1 MARDVDGLD
10 TVLADGFSRYLLVD
24 IMHGT
29 NVIERGVYV
38 DGWSLTSD
46 LSRDP
51 KTTGTLRIVHASVNG
66 ESWVPEGAT
75 GLLSPFQATLLLTEV
90 ISVGSFERRVQLGL
104 FDVVAVPSAQDF
116 IATVGARW
124 VEDITIVDDDF
135 PEDPDAFPVDDV
147 FPGGLDYGG
156 GRLVGGREAVVASIV
171 KVEVESLD
179 GRVLG
184 AAFRNPRAALQ
195 SAQDEWRAIGLLP
208 VGGLGV
214 DAVLAPVTWPAEEGS
229 RLDAVQACARTL
241 GGVPV
246 VDSAGQWTLVGPESP
261 SVELVLGEHGTIV
274 DLSSS
279 LTLDDFANVIIGD
292 YEDEAGNPIRVEWV
306 APGAMSPEAMGREI
320 VRLHT
325 SDQVRTID
333 QANDAVA
340 AEGDKVTS
348 QEIDVQVTCV
358 YNPILELGDRAIVAG
373 ADVDGV
379 VQNIVISDAATMRVV
394 VRMRRTL

>member
-29 NVIERGVYV
+29 NIIERGAYV
-38 DGWSLTSD
+38 DGWSLTGD

-51 KTTGTLRIVHASVNG
+51 KTSGTLRIVHPSVNG
-66 ESWVPEGAT
+66 ESWVPQGAS
-75 GLLSPFQATLLLTEV
+75 GLLSPFQASLLLTEV
-90 ISVGSFERRVQLGL
+90 ISVGSFERRIQLGL
-104 FDVVAVPSAQDF
+104 FDVVAVPAAQDF
-116 IATVGARW
+116 VATVGSRW
-124 VEDITIVDDDF
+124 VEDIEIVDDDF
-135 PEDPDAFPVDDV
+135 PDV
-147 FPGGLDYGG
+147 FPADDIFPGGVEYGG
-156 GRLVGGREAVVASIV
+156 GRLVGGTEVVVASIV
-171 KVEVESLD
+171 TVDVESLD

-208 VGGLGV
+208 VGGLGA
-214 DAVLAPVTWPAEEGS
+214 DAVLAPVTWPAEAGS
-229 RLDAVQACARTL
+229 RLDAVQLCARTL

-246 VDSAGQWTLVGPESP
+246 VDSAGQWTLVGPDSP
-261 SVELVLGEHGTIV
+261 TVELVLGEHGTVV

-306 APGAMSPEAMGREI
+306 APGAMSPEVMGREI
-320 VRLHT
+320 VRFHT

-348 QEIDVQVTCV
+348 QEVDVQVTCV
-358 YNPILELGDRAIVAG
+358 YNPVLELGDHAIVDG

-379 VQNIVISDAATMRVV
+379 VQGITVSDAATMRVV
-394 VRMRRTL
+394 VRTRRTL